1 MCRGFCLCPEKLRG
15 GAEEMTSRFME
26 FRRKEIINVANGLKI
41 GYADDLILDTETA
54 SIEAVIVYGRPRLF
68 GLLGRGEDLMIPWS
82 EIEVIGE
89 DTVLVKSEGETLPR
103 SGRTSYLSKL
113 FG

>member
-1 MCRGFCLCPEKLRG
+1 
-15 GAEEMTSRFME
+15 
-26 FRRKEIINVANGLKI
+26 
-41 GYADDLILDTETA
+41 
-54 SIEAVIVYGRPRLF
+54 
-68 GLLGRGEDLMIPWS
+68 MIPWS

>member
-1 MCRGFCLCPEKLRG
+1 
-15 GAEEMTSRFME
+15 MTSRFME

-68 GLLGRGEDLMIPWS
+68 GLDR
-82 EIEVIGE
+82 
-89 DTVLVKSEGETLPR
+89 KSVV
-103 SGRTSYLSKL
+103 
-113 FG
+113 

>member
-1 MCRGFCLCPEKLRG
+1 
-15 GAEEMTSRFME
+15 MTSRFME

-103 SGRTSYLSKL
+103 SGHTSYLSKL